1 MSFIKIVLNSL
12 TKRERLVIFSA
23 LAIFCI
29 VFIINTA
36 ALFQAHS
43 RFVPVSGGTYR
54 EGIVG
59 QPISINPILSSNAA
73 DLDISALVYS
83 RLSDLSSS
91 HDVSN
96 NNRTFTINLKEGLKW
111 DDGEP
116 LTSDDVIFTVETIQN
131 PDSRSHFLKSWQGIV
146 VERVSELQIRFTLP
160 TPYVFF
166 MENAEKLPIIPK
178 HIFGNIPLS
187 NIHLSSYNL
196 EPVGS
201 GPYKFKKLTQHK
213 NGFITSY
220 HLQINDL
227 YHGRKPF
234 IKNFYFQ
241 FYEDEESLIKAFRL
255 HEIHGFGT
263 SMPFE
268 ESIVPAQTIKYSLPT
283 LRYYAVFFNQISNSA
298 LKEKNIRLALS
309 LATPQQKIIDDVF
322 DGNASPVNGPLIN
335 NISGENKSE
344 YNPSQARELLE
355 KTKMKNLTLNF
366 VVPKIEFLQKTAEI
380 LKSEWLAI
388 GIQEVNLITL
398 EPRYVID
405 NVIKTGNYELL
416 LFGNVLEN
424 QNDLFPFWH
433 SSQRMYPGLNLS
445 FYKNAN
451 VDSLIENIRQ
461 LSNEQNINSSLS
473 KIEKLIINDTP
484 AIFLY
489 SIPYTYVHSPNLDGV
504 SFDKSDNFITS
515 PHDRF
520 LNIHN
525 WYVTKARVLK

>member
-12 TKRERLVIFSA
+12 TKKERLMIFSA
-23 LAIFCI
+23 LIIFCI
-29 VFIINTA
+29 VFIINATTS
-36 ALFQAHS
+36 FQAHS
-43 RFVPVSGGTYR
+43 RFVPVFGGTYK
-54 EGIVG
+54 EGVVG
-59 QPISINPILSSNAA
+59 QPVSINPILSSNAA
-73 DLDISALVYS
+73 DLDISALIYS
-83 RLSDLSSS
+83 RLFDLSSNY
-91 HDVSN
+91 DTSN
-96 NNRTFTINLKEGLKW
+96 DNRTFTINLKEGLKW
-111 DDGEP
+111 DDEEP
-116 LTSDDVIFTVETIQN
+116 LTSDDVIFTIETIQN

-146 VERVSELQIRFTLP
+146 VERISELQIRFTLP

-166 MENAEKLPIIPK
+166 MKNAEKLPIIPK

-220 HLQINDL
+220 HLQTNDL
-227 YHGRKPF
+227 YHGEKPF

-241 FYEDEESLIKAFRL
+241 FYEDEESLMRAFRL

-263 SMPFE
+263 S
-268 ESIVPAQTIKYSLPT
+268 VPLDEPALPSQTIKYSLPT
-283 LRYYAVFFNQISNSA
+283 LKYYAVFFNQISNSA
-298 LKEKNIRLALS
+298 LKDENIRLALS
-309 LATPQQKIIDDVF
+309 LATPKQKIIDDIF
-322 DGNASPVNGPLIN
+322 GGNASIANSPLIN
-335 NISGENKSE
+335 NSENELE
-344 YNPSQARELLE
+344 YNQSLAREFLE
-355 KTKMKNLTLNF
+355 KAKTKNLSLNF

-388 GIQEVNLITL
+388 GVQEVNIITL
-398 EPRYVID
+398 EPRYIID

-416 LFGNVLEN
+416 LFGNILEN

-451 VDSLIENIRQ
+451 VDSLIESIRQ
-461 LSNEQNINSSLS
+461 SSNKQNINLSLS
-473 KIEKLIINDTP
+473 KIEKLIIDDAP

-489 SIPYTYVHSPNLDGV
+489 SIPYTYVHSPNLDGI
-504 SFDKSDNFITS
+504 SFDGDNNLITS

-520 LNIHN
+520 MSIHN